1 MKTDIRS
8 IDADITASLA
18 VIRGAL
24 WRLKMCAPLV
34 DWPPIDDAMVTVET
48 FAAVALRVF
57 AKTNPSKVRSEA
69 RNVEIQARLPRAA

>member
-24 WRLKMCAPLV
+24 SPAEGTPM
-34 DWPPIDDAMVTVET
+34 DDAMVTVET
-48 FAAVALRVF
+48 FAAVALRVM
-57 AKTNPSKVRSEA
+57 AKTNASKVRSEA
-69 RNVEIQARLPRAA
+69 RNVEIQARLPRTA